1 MAEKDVEE
9 VAAVLI
15 PVRSFIRRKV
25 QEGEKDSR
33 CVLWTDD
40 ERFDNI
46 HSSLVHTQENRGVPG
61 DRKVCCQYSELVS
74 E

>member
-15 PVRSFIRRKV
+15 PVRSVIRRKV

-40 ERFDNI
+40 ERFDNVYTR
-46 HSSLVHTQENRGVPG
+46 LVNTEEDRGIPS
-61 DRKVCCQYSELVS
+61 DRQVGGKYSELVS